1 MMMVDVEKKAMK
13 VIAEGL
19 IRLGIAKDSDDTKK
33 YCPHKISHF
42 VGLDVHDGGPIG
54 KLVPG
59 MVVTVEPGIYIS
71 EGSKCHPKFWNI
83 GIRIEDDVVVTDDG
97 RSVLS
102 AFAPQSVED
111 IETLM
116 KKKGIGN
123 QRVGK
128 E

>member
-1 MMMVDVEKKAMK
+1 MMQRSSFSLF
-13 VIAEGL
+13 L
-19 IRLGIAKDSDDTKK
+19 IILCVSF
-33 YCPHKISHF
+33 S
-42 VGLDVHDGGPIG
+42 
-54 KLVPG
+54 
-59 MVVTVEPGIYIS
+59 
-71 EGSKCHPKFWNI
+71 
-83 GIRIEDDVVVTDDG
+83 EDDVVVTDEG

>member
-1 MMMVDVEKKAMK
+1 MQRPSFSLF
-13 VIAEGL
+13 L
-19 IRLGIAKDSDDTKK
+19 IIFCVSF
-33 YCPHKISHF
+33 S
-42 VGLDVHDGGPIG
+42 
-54 KLVPG
+54 
-59 MVVTVEPGIYIS
+59 
-71 EGSKCHPKFWNI
+71 
-83 GIRIEDDVVVTDDG
+83 EDDVVVTDEG

-102 AFAPQSVED
+102 AFALQSVED

>member
-1 MMMVDVEKKAMK
+1 MMQRSSFSLFFIILCV
-13 VIAEGL
+13 
-19 IRLGIAKDSDDTKK
+19 SF
-33 YCPHKISHF
+33 S
-42 VGLDVHDGGPIG
+42 
-54 KLVPG
+54 
-59 MVVTVEPGIYIS
+59 
-71 EGSKCHPKFWNI
+71 
-83 GIRIEDDVVVTDDG
+83 EDDVVVTDEG

-102 AFAPQSVED
+102 AFALQSVED

>member
-1 MMMVDVEKKAMK
+1 MIMADVEKKAMK
-13 VIAEGL
+13 VIAGGL
-19 IRLGIAKDSDDTKK
+19 IQLGIAKDSDDVKK
-33 YCPHKISHF
+33 YCPHGMSHF
-42 VGLDVHDGGPIG
+42 IGLDVHDDGSIG

-59 MVVTVEPGIYIS
+59 MVMAVEPGIYIP
-71 EGSKCHPKFWNI
+71 EGSNCHQKFWNI
-83 GIRIEDDVVVTDDG
+83 GIRIEDDVVVTDEG

-111 IETLM
+111 IEALM

>member
-1 MMMVDVEKKAMK
+1 MVDVEKTAMK

-19 IRLGIAKDSDDTKK
+19 TRLGIAKDSDDVKK
-33 YCPHKISHF
+33 YYPHRISHF
-42 VGLDVHDGGPIG
+42 IGLDVHDGSPIG
-54 KLVPG
+54 KLIPG
-59 MVVTVEPGIYIS
+59 MVMTVEPGIYIP
-71 EGSKCHPKFWNI
+71 EGSDCPQKYWNI
-83 GIRIEDDVVVTDDG
+83 GIRIEDDVVVTDEG

-102 AFAPQSVED
+102 AFAPQSVTD

-123 QRVGK
+123 QSVGK